1 MVSTCRGKQLRTREL
16 LRPPVTWCEH
26 THGHALSEHI
36 AHSLCFLPPQQK
48 MAQKIMKM
56 IQGDFIEKPDFAL
69 KSIGTWLPLAPRTPT
84 ICPHQVSPETLQ
96 KTDFSSGLEHSLL
109 PGSSR
114 SELTAAPPTPM
125 VFLLHFS
132 VASKGGLKQG
142 EEAPHDPA
150 PHSPSSRPRGQQSRT
165 CHTSGRLTT

>member
-26 THGHALSEHI
+26 TRGRALSEHI

-69 KSIGTWLPLAPRTPT
+69 KSIGKWLPLAPRTPT

-96 KTDFSSGLEHSLL
+96 RTDFSSGLEHSAPRKFTVRANCCPSHPYGFLATLFCCLEGGAEAGKGGSRPTTL
-109 PGSSR
+109 PPTHHPPYPEASR
-114 SELTAAPPTPM
+114 AAP
-125 VFLLHFS
+125 
-132 VASKGGLKQG
+132 
-142 EEAPHDPA
+142 AP
-150 PHSPSSRPRGQQSRT
+150 RRGD
-165 CHTSGRLTT
+165 